1 MEKNA
6 RTSGR
11 RPLKP
16 ATNSVSWSRVRSD
29 NVVGMIG
36 TSRTSAAC
44 MTFSETRE
52 MLGGQS
58 RNTWSYSPARG
69 LSSWAMRRVG
79 LAFVPP
85 SSRSMLR

>member
-11 RPLKP
+11 RPLKS
-16 ATNSVSWSRVRSD
+16 ATNSVSWSRVRTD

-44 MTFSETRE
+44 MTFSDTRE

-58 RNTWSYSPARG
+58 RNTLSYSPARG
-69 LSSWAMRRVG
+69 LSSSAILRVG
-79 LAFVPP
+79 LPSAPP
-85 SSRSMLR
+85 SSRSMFR